1 MLRIPKL
8 LRTCVRGQASQ
19 VVVGWVLMVLFAF
32 FVLNTVESGTKRFD
46 EV

>member
-1 MLRIPKL
+1 MLRIQKL

-19 VVVGWVLMVLFAF
+19 VVVGWMLMVLFAF
-32 FVLNTVESGTKRFD
+32 FVLHTFVSGSKRID